1 MMDVTSGTVAG
12 QSRVGDVAASMSLD
26 SPLLRPD
33 QVAVLL
39 SVRRSWVYDAV
50 KNGKLPCLRVGRHIR
65 FTRPMIE
72 AWLAQQSGATD

>member
-1 MMDVTSGTVAG
+1 MMDAFGGNGGQPVRGDAPGT
-12 QSRVGDVAASMSLD
+12 MSLD
-26 SPLLRPD
+26 APLLRPD

-72 AWLAQQSGATD
+72 AWLADQR